1 MSFQFAHIESYSRKS
16 NKRGVNV
23 RYVIAEAKREAGA
36 CEHVEN
42 PKAPSLVYGITL
54 DELEALHDE
63 MADRAMMTNSKGQ
76 SRKIRQDQRTL
87 MTVVLSHPGD
97 DAVPTHFD
105 DGTPQSV
112 ASVEEWRERSIQWL
126 RAKYGDDLKTVIEH
140 TDEGHP
146 HLHAYILPS
155 GPQML
160 ARDYHPGEQA
170 KAESM
175 AGNKSIEANRE
186 GDKAY
191 RLAMREWQNDYYREV
206 GQPCGL
212 ARIGPGRRRLS
223 RAEWQ
228 AEQQSQQTVRVAL
241 EQSQEIAIQAKQV
254 EESAKH
260 EATQIIGDAEKKAE
274 QVQALANEIL
284 REAEE
289 QKTQIHED
297 AEQRG
302 FRSGASDFASSDL
315 ITRVVLGA
323 SMKALNLREEAKEE
337 GRKEGISQ
345 TSKKAKQTIAKWE
358 KKDKQSQ
365 EKIKKI
371 TEERYNLK
379 ESLKEYMN
387 KSYDNDKPM
396 RDLKR
401 QNEQLQSYLGAVFES
416 LDSHGINPVPFI
428 KTVYTLDDLMRDC
441 DRIAKEWLESF
452 KETWE
457 PKTEYKKFER

>member
-1 MSFQFAHIESYSRKS
+1 MSFQFAHIESYSRKP

-23 RYVIAEAKREAGA
+23 RYVIAEAKREAGS

-42 PKAPSLVYGITL
+42 PEAPSLVYGITL

-63 MADRAMMTNSKGQ
+63 MANRATMTNSKGQ

-105 DGTPQSV
+105 DGTPQAV

-175 AGNKSIEANRE
+175 AGDKSIEANRE

-191 RLAMREWQNDYYREV
+191 RSAMREWQNDYYREV

-241 EQSQEIAIQAKQV
+241 EQSQEITSQAKQV

-260 EATQIIGDAEKKAE
+260 EAKQIIGDAEKKAE

-297 AEQRG
+297 ARKEGLRD
-302 FRSGASDFASSDL
+302 GASDFASSDL

-323 SMKALNLREEAKEE
+323 SMKALNLREEGK
-337 GRKEGISQ
+337 REGISQ
-345 TSKKAKQTIAKWE
+345 TAKKAKETIKKWE
-358 KKDKQSQ
+358 KNDKQQ
-365 EKIKKI
+365 KEKIKNI
-371 TEERYNLK
+371 TEERDNLK
-379 ESLKEYMN
+379 ESLKEYTN
-387 KSYDNDKPM
+387 KSYDNDNPI

-401 QNEQLQSYLGAVFES
+401 QNEQLQSYLGVVFES
-416 LDSHGINPVPFI
+416 LDMHGINPCPFI
-428 KTVYTLDDLMRDC
+428 KVVYTFDDLMRDC
-441 DRIAKEWLESF
+441 DRIAKEWLESYRAN
-452 KETWE
+452 WE

>member
-1 MSFQFAHIESYSRKS
+1 MSFQFAHIESYSRKP

-42 PKAPSLVYGITL
+42 PEAPSLVYGITL

-63 MADRAMMTNSKGQ
+63 MADNARMVNSKGQ

-112 ASVEEWRERSIQWL
+112 ASVEEWRERSIAWL
-126 RAKYGDDLKTVIEH
+126 REKYGDDLKTVIEH

-175 AGNKSIEANRE
+175 AGDKSIEANRE

-191 RLAMREWQNDYYREV
+191 RSAMREWQNDYYREV

-241 EQSQEIAIQAKQV
+241 EQSQEITSQAKQV

-289 QKTQIHED
+289 QKLQIHED
-297 AEQRG
+297 ARKQGLRD
-302 FRSGASDFASSDL
+302 GADEFATSDL

-323 SMKALNLREEAKEE
+323 SMKALNLREEGK
-337 GRKEGISQ
+337 REGISQ
-345 TSKKAKQTIAKWE
+345 TAKKAKETIKKWE

-371 TEERYNLK
+371 TEERDNFK

-387 KSYDNDKPM
+387 KSYDNDNPI

-401 QNEQLQSYLGAVFES
+401 QNEKLQSYLGAVFES
-416 LDSHGINPVPFI
+416 LDSHGINPCPFI

-452 KETWE
+452 QSTWE
-457 PKTEYKKFER
+457 PKTEYKKFDR